1 MRFCGFGL
9 FLKHTAYKNN
19 ANFSYVQLC
28 ASGGID
34 FSHIN
39 LWRTAIDVLEIAVK
53 RI

>member
-9 FLKHTAYKNN
+9 FYTTYKNN
-19 ANFSYVQLC
+19 ANFLHVQLC

-39 LWRTAIDVLEIAVK
+39 LWRTAIDVLKIAVK